1 MGKNCSKFI
10 RNSKKV
16 FYFCAVCDI
25 IIVTIFY
32 SEVIVMS
39 KNFWRG
45 LWIVAVALGGVS
57 LVKVALDILHLNSK
71 KYIDV

>member
-1 MGKNCSKFI
+1 
-10 RNSKKV
+10 
-16 FYFCAVCDI
+16 
-25 IIVTIFY
+25 
-32 SEVIVMS
+32 MS

-45 LWIVAVALGGVS
+45 LWIAAVALGGIS